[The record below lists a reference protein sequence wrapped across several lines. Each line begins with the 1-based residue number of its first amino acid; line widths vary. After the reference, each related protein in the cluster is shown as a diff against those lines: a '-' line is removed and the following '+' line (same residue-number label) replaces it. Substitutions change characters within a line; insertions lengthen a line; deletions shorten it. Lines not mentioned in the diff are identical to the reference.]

1 MKRRSFLSLA
11 VLTVYILVFGA
22 QAVLASTGPD
32 SRGGVY
38 RPTIYING
46 DKQTLTAAI
55 PPSGSTLVPFR
66 AFFSALKM
74 DAQFDN
80 QTKTV
85 TAKNNDTTVTLT
97 AGKKIATLNGKEVQL
112 LQGPELVDDG
122 LMYVNLRFI
131 TEAFGGKVQFDKT
144 NLTIQIDFQ
153 DINEFVGKI
162 P

>member
-11 VLTVYILVFGA
+11 VLTVCILVFGA
-22 QAVLASTGPD
+22 QAVFASAGPD
-32 SRGGVY
+32 SRGVY

-66 AFFSALKM
+66 AFFSALMM

-97 AGKKIATLNGKEVQL
+97 AGKKIATLNGREVQL

-131 TEAFGGKVQFDKT
+131 AEAFGGKVQFDKT

-153 DINEFVGKI
+153 NK
-162 P
+162 

>member
-1 MKRRSFLSLA
+1 MMIW
-11 VLTVYILVFGA
+11 VYCNMCGGKSVCTNRICPNEASYL
-22 QAVLASTGPD
+22 LASAGPD
-32 SRGGVY
+32 SRGVY
-38 RPTIYING
+38 RPTIYISG
-46 DKQTLTAAI
+46 EKQALTAAI

-131 TEAFGGKVQFDKT
+131 AEALGGKVQFDKA

-153 DINEFVGKI
+153 DK
-162 P
+162 